1 MRIGVGASDWR
12 PPGALARAA
21 KQFMSEHTCKVVV
34 NGVIAVVGLPLISRA
49 VHDGLVPQPR
59 ADSLPAAA
67 LQWSSTLVPLYRQW
81 MQKSQS
87 ETTLA
92 PLR

>member
-1 MRIGVGASDWR
+1 MVSVSRGLFGSDCCGGAS
-12 PPGALARAA
+12 
-21 KQFMSEHTCKVVV
+21 
-34 NGVIAVVGLPLISRA
+34 LISRT

-59 ADSLPAAA
+59 ADSLPATA
-67 LQWSSTLVPLYRQW
+67 LQRSSTLVPLYRQW

-92 PLR
+92 PLQQSSSDCPQPSQYLIGLIVCRWELS